1 MKLTPKESDVIT
13 LVAEGFADKEIGQR
27 LKISPRTVQSH
38 LSNIMLKLQARN
50 RANAV
55 AIFLISKY
63 IYESANLN
71 KAVSFFGD
79 SKY

>member
-63 IYESANLN
+63 
-71 KAVSFFGD
+71 K
-79 SKY
+79 KR